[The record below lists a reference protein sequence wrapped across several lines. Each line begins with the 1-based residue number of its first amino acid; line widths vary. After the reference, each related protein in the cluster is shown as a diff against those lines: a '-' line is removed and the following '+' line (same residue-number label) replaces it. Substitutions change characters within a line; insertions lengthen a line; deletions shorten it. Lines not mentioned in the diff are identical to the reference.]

1 MIEILRGLRLILSP
15 ADKWRMLGL
24 AGLLTFGA
32 LLEIAGLGLLLPV
45 VAAFTKPEL
54 FEQNRFLHL
63 FRSLFAGA
71 GETAF
76 LLICCLLITLV
87 YAGKNLWIYF
97 TIRLYTKFVYGRLAE
112 LTGRL
117 YDLFLHC
124 PYRIFAERGKVELNV
139 TINKV
144 EQMCG
149 MVMMPAMLVT
159 VDALTVLF
167 ISGALMVTIPGVVL
181 GCAAFFFTGSLIF
194 YLPVRRKSCLTGE
207 RINALMSSTTKISLY
222 SLEDIKSLRVLGA
235 EEYFSR
241 RFLRMR
247 REKSA
252 CDTDFYVLGQIPR
265 LLLETMAVAAALA
278 VLAVM
283 LWIGRPIGTVILSF
297 GLLIAAMSRLL
308 PSISRINYSLNT
320 IRVGQPIF
328 REIVTAL
335 QWGREELG
343 DPGARFEFRNEL
355 RIKDLSF
362 AYDEQG
368 PRIIDHLDLTLPRN
382 SSLAVV
388 GPTGGG
394 KSTFVDL
401 LLGLYKPLSGSI
413 EADGRN
419 IHEALGAWRRLIG
432 FVPQFI
438 VLADASIA
446 ENVAVGMDVKEI
458 DRERV
463 KAVLK
468 TAQLWE
474 FVASLPQGMDTPVGD
489 NGMRLSGGQR
499 QRLGIA
505 RALYRDPEIIIFDEA
520 TSALDTETEEALI
533 NALEA
538 LRGRKTLIM
547 VAHRLST
554 VAKCDQR
561 IEIGAAPAAGGASK

>member
-149 MVMMPAMLVT
+149 MVMLPAMLVT

-463 KAVLK
+463 KEVLK

-520 TSALDTETEEALI
+520 TSALDTGTEEALI

>member
-24 AGLLTFGA
+24 VGLLTFGA

-71 GETAF
+71 GETSF

-87 YAGKNLWIYF
+87 YAGKNLWLYF
-97 TIRLYTKFVYGRLAE
+97 TIHLYTKFVYGRLTD

-124 PYRIFAERGKVELNV
+124 PYRIFAERGKVELNI

-149 MVMMPAMLVT
+149 MVMLPAMLIT

-181 GCAAFFFTGSLIF
+181 GCAAFFFVGSLIF
-194 YLPVRRKSCLTGE
+194 YLPVRRKSSLTGKK
-207 RINALMSSTTKISLY
+207 INALMSSITKLSFY

-235 EEYFSR
+235 EEHFSR
-241 RFLRMR
+241 RFLQLR
-247 REKSA
+247 REKCA

-328 REIVTAL
+328 REIIDAL

-343 DPGARFEFRNEL
+343 DPAARFEFRKEL
-355 RIKDLSF
+355 RIRDLSF
-362 AYDEQG
+362 AYDEKG
-368 PRIIDHLDLTLPRN
+368 PRIIDHLNLTLPRN

-394 KSTFVDL
+394 KSTFIDL
-401 LLGLYKPLSGSI
+401 LLGFYKPLAGTI

-446 ENVAVGMDVKEI
+446 VNVAVGMDEKEI

-463 KAVLK
+463 KKVLE

-561 IEIGAAPAAGGASK
+561 LEIGTASAAGADSK